1 MKKVLKAVVVT
12 AAAALAVSCGSTK
25 VAYTE
30 EELNQAFAAGD
41 YETCISMVQSNNDK
55 NSAIV
60 YSLDADMLM
69 HLNGDYLGSAKAFMR
84 TQGDMQQMTKDT
96 SGGKAFAAAIAGENS
111 VKYAGTTYE
120 RILAYSMRAANA
132 LALGDVSNAKGVMDT
147 YTGDYKDVIAPIVAE
162 QKELAEQSE
171 GCLESEEITGAL
183 ATLRKVDGMAGV
195 VTTIE
200 EVVKVGTGKPAKS
213 DKQYETSPFLSYLG
227 TVIYAA
233 NGDAGH
239 AADFASALKTDNARV
254 DVSEDVAV
262 PAGKGRLDVVALSG
276 TIGKRTESGRP
287 TSMGTVPRANAPLMF
302 KIAYPVFG
310 SQNHAIS
317 AVRVTLSDGT
327 TKTAT
332 LVEDFDEAVKT
343 DVAFKAR
350 GAYNR
355 SIFRN
360 ITKSAATI
368 PASIVAIT
376 GAEKTLGSASNPI
389 QQKAGEMAYAKAMEG
404 IKDGLTAIAD
414 AEKADVRQGAYFP
427 HKASAAGFT
436 VEPGTYSVKVEYLSG
451 NNSVVETKEYNN
463 IVVAAGKPTVVV
475 SSCAK

>member
-12 AAAALAVSCGSTK
+12 AAATLAVSCASTK

-30 EELNQAFAAGD
+30 EEFNQAFAAGD
-41 YETCISMVQSNNDK
+41 YGTCISMVQSNNDK

-84 TQGDMQQMTKDT
+84 TQGDMQQMAKDT
-96 SGGKAFAAAIAGENS
+96 SGSKTFAAAIAGENS

-132 LALGDVSNAKGVMDT
+132 LALGDVSNAKGVMDN
-147 YTGDYKDVIAPIVAE
+147 YTGDYKDIIAPLVAE

-171 GCLESEEITGAL
+171 GCLESEQ
-183 ATLRKVDGMAGV
+183 
-195 VTTIE
+195 VTTALDALKKAGIDI
-200 EVVKVGTGKPAKS
+200 GLSSLNSGKPAKS
-213 DKQYETSPFLSYLG
+213 NKQYETSPFLSYLG

-239 AADFASALKTDNARV
+239 AKDFASALKADNASV
-254 DVSEDVAV
+254 DVSEDIAV

-276 TIGKRTESGRP
+276 TIGKRTEDGSP
-287 TSMGTVPRANAPLMF
+287 TNMGMIPLTTIPLVF
-302 KIAYPVFG
+302 KIAYPAFG
-310 SQNHAIS
+310 AQNHAIS

-327 TKTAT
+327 SKTAT
-332 LVEDFDEAVKT
+332 PVEDFDKAVET

-360 ITKSAATI
+360 ITKNSATI
-368 PASIVAIT
+368 PASIAAIKS
-376 GAEKTLGSASNPI
+376 AEELKAKAGSNVI
-389 QQKAGEMAYAKAMEG
+389 QQKAAEMAYAKAMEG
-404 IKDGLTAIAD
+404 ITAGLTAIVD
-414 AEKADVRQGAYFP
+414 AEKADVRQGSYFP
-427 HKASAAGFT
+427 HMASAAGFT
-436 VEPGTYSVKVEYLSG
+436 VAPGTYSVKVEYLSKSG
-451 NNSVVETKEYNN
+451 SVVETKELSD
-463 IVVAAGKPTVVV
+463 IVVEAGKPTVVV